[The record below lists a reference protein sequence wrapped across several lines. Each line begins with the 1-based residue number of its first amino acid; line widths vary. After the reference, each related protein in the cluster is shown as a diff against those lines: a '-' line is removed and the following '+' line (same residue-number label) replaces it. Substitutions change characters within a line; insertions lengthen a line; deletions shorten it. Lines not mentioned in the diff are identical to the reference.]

1 MSRQRRQPKSKERQP
16 DASQSQKAGASACPL
31 KQNNFKTLVEF
42 QILNFQT
49 ECLLQNSLSGAR
61 DVVVTL
67 ELSSAHYPYIL
78 FALVPRVLSLQT
90 EYRESSVVMV
100 LSPPPERHVQRKCYS
115 TIVFHMKNID
125 HISKARELPTKSI
138 ILSWTWWCD
147 NDVMLES
154 KHREIMINA
163 FRWLPHRLLQ

>member
-16 DASQSQKAGASACPL
+16 DASQSPRKPDLPL

-100 LSPPPERHVQRKCYS
+100 LSS
-115 TIVFHMKNID
+115 
-125 HISKARELPTKSI
+125 A
-138 ILSWTWWCD
+138 
-147 NDVMLES
+147 
-154 KHREIMINA
+154 
-163 FRWLPHRLLQ
+163 